1 MGKIAFIFPGQGS
14 QSVGMGAEFVAT
26 NAESKA
32 FYTKADDVLGLSLS
46 TFMLDGPQ
54 EELTLTYYA
63 QPALLTT
70 GVMVAERLKQAGIT
84 PHFTAGHS
92 LGEYGALVVAG
103 ALDFEQAVETVHK
116 RGLYMDEAVPAG
128 QGAMAAILALEA
140 ERLQHVC
147 EMVSA
152 QGTSVQIANFNC
164 PGQIVISGTKAG
176 VDAACVAAKEAGAKR
191 ALPLVVSGPFHS
203 ELMAP
208 AAEKLAQTLEQIAI
222 QAPRVP
228 VVSNVTSQL
237 LQDPQSIK
245 EELVAQV
252 TSSVQWQQNI
262 EKLIAEGVTVFIEC
276 GPGKVLSGL
285 VKKIDRTV
293 QTYCVYDEATL
304 AQVVEASKEWIE
316 WV

>member
-14 QSVGMGAEFVAT
+14 QSVGMGAELAM
-26 NAESKA
+26 NDAKG
-32 FYTKADDVLGLSLS
+32 FYKKADVALGQELSRL
-46 TFMLDGPQ
+46 MLEGPQ
-54 EELTLTYYA
+54 EELTLTYNA

-70 GVMVAERLKQAGIT
+70 GVMVGERLKEQGIT
-84 PHFTAGHS
+84 PHFVAGHS
-92 LGEYGALVVAG
+92 LGEFSALTFAG
-103 ALDFEQAVETVHK
+103 AIRFEDAVKTVNK
-116 RGLYMDEAVPAG
+116 RGLFMEEAVPAG
-128 QGAMAAILALEA
+128 EGAMAAILSLDADK
-140 ERLQHVC
+140 LQVVC
-147 EMVSA
+147 EKVSA
-152 QGTSVQIANFNC
+152 TGTSVQIANYNC

-208 AAEKLAQTLEQIAI
+208 AADKLAAELEII
-222 QAPRVP
+222 HLQAPMIP
-228 VVSNVTSQL
+228 VVSNVTSTL
-237 LQDPQSIK
+237 LMDVASIK

-285 VKKIDRTV
+285 VKKIDRSV
-293 QTYCVYDEATL
+293 QTYCVYDEASL
-304 AQVVEASKEWIE
+304 AQVVEASKEWAQ